1 MRVLRWFALWL
12 PGVADGGLV
21 SPQGI
26 IARAALSPPLVAT
39 VLALFV
45 GLIPAIQN
53 LFFGEG
59 AIFGLTITAAL
70 DDFGQCAIP
79 STLLVLGA
87 QVR

>member
-1 MRVLRWFALWL
+1 MAFRQSVLV
-12 PGVADGGLV
+12 G
-21 SPQGI
+21 
-26 IARAALSPPLVAT
+26 AALSPPLVAT

-45 GLIPAIQN
+45 GLIPAIQD

-87 QVR
+87 QVRC